1 MYRHRSFLPPLQGA
15 AHSVENAA
23 ETPTAVGPLRKRCRH
38 TAAAAAATSAAAASH
53 QQEEPQHL
61 LLSCCIYPNSRAR
74 GVYRHLKPP
83 KTQLKITAT
92 SRQQQQQQ
100 QQQHALLAQYSW
112 TLPVAAL
119 REASITKGIETAAAA
134 AAAATAAAAAAASS
148 GCICTGPCS
157 GTVSSLVR
165 KYTGVCLLHF

>member
-38 TAAAAAATSAAAASH
+38 TATAATSAAAASH

-74 GVYRHLKPP
+74 GVYRHLKPS
-83 KTQLKITAT
+83 KTQLKVTAP

-100 QQQHALLAQYSW
+100 QQALLAQYSW
-112 TLPVAAL
+112 RLPVAAL

-157 GTVSSLVR
+157 GAVSSLVR